1 MKVNA
6 QLVKLIE
13 KFQKTEVTEQYI
25 YTRLAKKVKD
35 QNQKILLKIAEE
47 ESKHARVWAKYTGK
61 RYKPNRIKAF
71 LYLFIAWL
79 FGFTFAIKLMER
91 GEKRAEENYE
101 KLIGM
106 IPEAQEILHEEE
118 VHERELANLLNE
130 ERLNYISSMILGLN
144 DALVELT
151 GALAGLTFALQNT
164 KLTGITSFIIG
175 ISAAFSMSASEYL
188 STRSEGDE
196 KSPLKAAFYTGVA
209 YLMTVIILV
218 WPYFVFSSYILAFG
232 VALLGAL
239 TIILVFTFFVSVVQE
254 RSFLRF
260 FLEMFFVSFGVA
272 VFSFSVGILARK
284 IFNVEV

>member
-1 MKVNA
+1 MKIDS

-25 YTRLAKKVKD
+25 YTHLARRIKD
-35 QNQKILLKIAEE
+35 RNQKILFKIAEE
-47 ESKHARVWAKYTGK
+47 EGRHARLWAKYTGK
-61 RYKPNRIKAF
+61 RCKPNRIKAF

-79 FGFTFAIKLMER
+79 FGFTFAIKIMER
-91 GEKRAEENYE
+91 GERRAEENYE

-106 IPEAQEILHEEE
+106 IPEAQEVLHEEE
-118 VHERELANLLNE
+118 VHERKLANLLDE
-130 ERLNYISSMILGLN
+130 ERLNYISSMVLGLN

-164 KLTGITSFIIG
+164 KLTGITALIIG

-218 WPYFVFSSYILAFG
+218 WPYFVFSYYILAFG

-254 RSFLRF
+254 KSFLRF
-260 FLEMFFVSFGVA
+260 FLEMFFVSFWVA
-272 VFSFSVGILARK
+272 VFSFSIGILARK